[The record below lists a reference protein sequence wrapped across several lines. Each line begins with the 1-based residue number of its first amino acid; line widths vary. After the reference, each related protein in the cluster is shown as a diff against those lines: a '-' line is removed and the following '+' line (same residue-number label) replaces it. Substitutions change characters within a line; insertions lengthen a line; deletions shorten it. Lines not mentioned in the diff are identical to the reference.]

1 MAAIADCA
9 IEVYAMESCILRAEK
24 LVGARG
30 ETAAGAAIAMTGY
43 YFAKAMQTV
52 EASARK
58 VVANVAEGDL
68 LRTQMV
74 IVRRLAKHDPL
85 NTIALGRQ
93 ITHYVLETG
102 HYSI

>member
-9 IEVYAMESCILRAEK
+9 IEVYAMESCLLRAEK
-24 LVGARG
+24 LVAAKG
-30 ETAAGAAIAMTGY
+30 EAAAGAAIAMTG
-43 YFAKAMQTV
+43 FSAAKAMQRV

-58 VVANVAEGDL
+58 VVASAAEGDL
-68 LRTQMV
+68 LRTQMA
-74 IVRRLAKHDPL
+74 IVRRLAKHEPL

-93 ITHYVLETG
+93 IAHHVLETG